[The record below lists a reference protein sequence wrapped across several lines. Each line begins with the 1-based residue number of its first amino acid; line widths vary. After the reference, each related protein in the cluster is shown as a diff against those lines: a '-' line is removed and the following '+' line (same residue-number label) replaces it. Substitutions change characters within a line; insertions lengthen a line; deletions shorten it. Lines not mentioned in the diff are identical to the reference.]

1 MDYLEWAVFE
11 KVDMRVGTVVH
22 AEEATGVVKPAY
34 RMRID
39 FGELGVKNS
48 SAQLTE
54 IYQVEDLIGKQVVA
68 VVNFKPKQIG
78 KFISECLVLG
88 AVNDNGE
95 VILLNPERK
104 VPNGLKIS

>member
-1 MDYLEWAVFE
+1 MDYLEWADFE
-11 KVDMRVGTVVH
+11 KIDMRIGTVIH
-22 AEEATGVVKPAY
+22 AEPAIGVLKPAY
-34 RMRID
+34 RMQID

-48 SAQLTE
+48 SAQITKL
-54 IYQVEDLIGKQVVA
+54 YQVEDLIGKQVVA
-68 VVNFKPKQIG
+68 IVNFKPKQIG